1 MGKHKPVILVTGVCG
16 DIGCSAV
23 HALEDFPCVLIG
35 TDIQQITPVRDKLSA
50 FYTVSSAQ
58 NIDQY
63 IQSLLKIVEKEKVLF
78 LLPISEPEI
87 AAISAHRTVFERRG
101 VRLLINNDLVVG
113 NFLDKLKTS
122 RFLEE
127 LGIVVPKSV
136 PLAEFEGD
144 WNFPVIVKSRRG
156 CGSKRLWVAE
166 REDID
171 YLRRK
176 DAGDL
181 IVQELLGSEEEEFT
195 TGVFSD
201 GDRVSSITFR
211 RKLGYGGL
219 SKEIVLEDIPYLA
232 ELSRKIARAVN
243 LVGAIN
249 IQSRK
254 HGEKYLPFEINP
266 RLSSTLLFRKKFG
279 FDDVVWWVKILSGE
293 SYSYQPRYR
302 SGKALRCCAEYY
314 YDLESA

>member
-1 MGKHKPVILVTGVCG
+1 MKKNKPVILVTGVCG
-16 DIGCSAV
+16 DIGSSAV
-23 HALEDFPCVLIG
+23 YALNDFPSVLIG
-35 TDIQQITPVRDKLSA
+35 TDVQQITPVRGKLGA
-50 FYTVSSAQ
+50 FYTIPGAQ
-58 NIDQY
+58 NVDQY
-63 IQSLLKIVEKEKVLF
+63 IQSMLEIVERKKVLF

-87 AAISAHRTVFERRG
+87 VVISAHRAIFERLG
-101 VRLLINNDLVVG
+101 VRLLINNEMVVE

-122 RFLEE
+122 RFLEK
-127 LGIVVPKSV
+127 LGVEVPKSV
-136 PLAEFEGD
+136 SLAEFDGNWD
-144 WNFPVIVKSRRG
+144 FPVIVKSKRG

-176 DAGDL
+176 DEGDL
-181 IVQELLGSEEEEFT
+181 IVQELVGSAEEEFT

-219 SKEIVLEDIPYLA
+219 SKEVVLADVPYLA
-232 ELSRKIARAVN
+232 ELSRKIARAVK

-254 HGEKYLPFEINP
+254 HGGNYLPFEINP

-279 FDDVVWWVKILSGE
+279 FDDVVWWVKVLSGE
-293 SYSYQPRYR
+293 SYSYQPIYR
-302 SGKALRCCAEYY
+302 AGKALRCCAEYY
-314 YDLESA
+314 YDLESV